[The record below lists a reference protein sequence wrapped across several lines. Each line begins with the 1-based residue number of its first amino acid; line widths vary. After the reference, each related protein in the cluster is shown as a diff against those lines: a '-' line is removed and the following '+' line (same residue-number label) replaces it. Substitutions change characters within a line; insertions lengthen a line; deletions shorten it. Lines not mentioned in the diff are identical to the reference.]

1 MFIPDIQSTVKRL
14 VGIDQPVCRFKLN
27 VVELFFVFYN

>member
-1 MFIPDIQSTVKRL
+1 MFVADIQSAVKRL

-27 VVELFFVFYN
+27 VVDLFFVFYN